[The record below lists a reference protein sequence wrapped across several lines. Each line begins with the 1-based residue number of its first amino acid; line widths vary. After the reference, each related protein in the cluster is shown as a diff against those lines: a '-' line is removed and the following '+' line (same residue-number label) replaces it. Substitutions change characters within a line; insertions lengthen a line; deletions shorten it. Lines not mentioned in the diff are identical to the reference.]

1 MDYAIFLSVLLL
13 QTSMI
18 LFPEWL
24 NAVLFYRI
32 PREKR
37 MDPAWHVPIAAIALL
52 LFTVL
57 FFDAIYKDHPL
68 LFPAPDDTT
77 TIPVRYIA
85 GAAFAALGLFFC
97 IRPART
103 LKWIPQMR
111 NLSVASLE
119 ENATLIRFAQTA
131 GIVQVVG
138 GSYWLFR
145 ILEDI
150 GPRG

>member
-1 MDYAIFLSVLLL
+1 MDYAIFLAVLLL

-24 NAVLFYRI
+24 NAVIFFNV

-37 MDPAWHVPIAAIALL
+37 MDAGQHVPIAAIALL
-52 LFTVL
+52 IFTVL
-57 FFDAIYKDHPL
+57 YFDAIYKDHPL
-68 LFPAPDDTT
+68 LFPAPEDST
-77 TIPVRYIA
+77 TIFARYVG
-85 GAAFAALGLFFC
+85 GAVFATLGLLFC

-103 LKWIPQMR
+103 LQWVVPPMR
-111 NLSVASLE
+111 REPVAAIEDNSG
-119 ENATLIRFAQTA
+119 LILFAQSV

-145 ILEDI
+145 ILNEF
-150 GPRG
+150 GS

>member
-1 MDYAIFLSVLLL
+1 MDYAIFIAVLLL

-24 NAVLFYRI
+24 NAVMFYRI
-32 PREKR
+32 PRESR
-37 MDPAWHVPIAAIALL
+37 MDAVVHVPIAAIALL

-57 FFDAIYKDHPL
+57 YFDAIYKSHPL
-68 LFPAPDDTT
+68 LFPAPDDST
-77 TIPVRYIA
+77 TIFVRYIA
-85 GAAFAALGLFFC
+85 GAVFVTLGLLFC

-103 LKWIPQMR
+103 LKWVVPQMR
-111 NLSVASLE
+111 RQPVASMEDNSFLM
-119 ENATLIRFAQTA
+119 RFAQVA

-145 ILEDI
+145 ILE
-150 GPRG
+150 

>member
-1 MDYAIFLSVLLL
+1 MDYAIFLAVLLL

-18 LFPEWL
+18 LYPEWL
-24 NAVLFYRI
+24 NAVIFYHV

-37 MDPAWHVPIAAIALL
+37 MDAVLHVPIAAVALL
-52 LFTVL
+52 IFTVL
-57 FFDAIYKDHPL
+57 FFDATFKDHPL
-68 LFPAPDDTT
+68 LFPAPDDAA
-77 TIPVRYIA
+77 TIPLRYIA

-111 NLSVASLE
+111 NLSVASIE
-119 ENATLIRFAQTA
+119 ANPTLIRFARTV
-131 GIVQVVG
+131 GIVQMVG

-145 ILEDI
+145 ILE
-150 GPRG
+150 

>member
-1 MDYAIFLSVLLL
+1 MDYAIFLAVLLL

-24 NAVLFYRI
+24 NAVLFYSI
-32 PREKR
+32 PRESR
-37 MDPAWHVPIAAIALL
+37 MEADRHVPIAAIALL

-57 FFDAIYKDHPL
+57 YFDAIYKNHPL
-68 LFPAPDDTT
+68 LFPAPDDST
-77 TIPVRYIA
+77 TILLRYLA
-85 GAAFAALGLFFC
+85 GAGFATLGLFFC

-103 LKWIPQMR
+103 LKWMVPQMR
-111 NLSVASLE
+111 SQPVASIEGNPILV
-119 ENATLIRFAQTA
+119 RFAQVA

-145 ILEDI
+145 ILE
-150 GPRG
+150 

>member
-1 MDYAIFLSVLLL
+1 MDYAIFLAVLLL

-18 LFPEWL
+18 LYPEWL
-24 NAVLFYRI
+24 NAVIFYQV

-37 MDPAWHVPIAAIALL
+37 MDAVLHVPIAAVALL
-52 LFTVL
+52 IFTVL
-57 FFDAIYKDHPL
+57 FFDATFKDHPL
-68 LFPAPDDTT
+68 LFPAPDDAA

-119 ENATLIRFAQTA
+119 ANSTLIRFARTM
-131 GIVQVVG
+131 GIVQLLG

-145 ILEDI
+145 ILE
-150 GPRG
+150 